1 MLVWPRLPGAPNVK
15 TRLRC
20 VISLY
25 MGGLKVEYPF
35 MSCGQHTALFRN
47 VQTDHLSTL
56 SSPWGM
62 CMMSYWH
69 IVGSIPDSGNLYE
82 SIGRFRRTQGHTPP
96 QHFPKTIFIL
106 LLYLIFYG
114 V

>member
-47 VQTDHLSTL
+47 VQTGHLSTL
-56 SSPWGM
+56 SSPLG
-62 CMMSYWH
+62 CVH
-69 IVGSIPDSGNLYE
+69 DV
-82 SIGRFRRTQGHTPP
+82 
-96 QHFPKTIFIL
+96 L
-106 LLYLIFYG
+106 LAHCGFDPRQ
-114 V
+114 